1 MLEAGNRKVL
11 RKVLLLMAGE
21 LLEGLQVQIELR
33 QELWKLMTGIKKK
46 QIFDREGAHIW
57 NDHLSGN

>member
-1 MLEAGNRKVL
+1 M
-11 RKVLLLMAGE
+11 LLLMAGE